1 MSKIGFRPWDV
12 SIDGK
17 PYKVRIEI
25 TDRGSEYYDVKEQ
38 CNSDAEFVR
47 FDSEMFVCWGIRY
60 DPKNVIGKDILGK
73 DCVTLEEYVTITRN
87 GEDFYK
93 FAGDINTGI
102 DMARVIISKLRKH
115 PFKFEHHDYGKNIIG
130 RSVRYKNNDWIVT
143 DWCQYTL
150 EVTIRNIDF
159 GCVTIS
165 IFDKDAVF

>member
-1 MSKIGFRPWDV
+1 MEKGFKPFDITV
-12 SIDGK
+12 DGK
-17 PYKVRIEI
+17 NYGIRYEGTGNCITNMLFDSSNPDLDVYIE
-25 TDRGSEYYDVKEQ
+25 
-38 CNSDAEFVR
+38 
-47 FDSEMFVCWGIRY
+47 SEMFVCWGIRY
-60 DPKNVIGKDILGK
+60 DPKNVMGKDILGK

-115 PFKFEHHDYGKNIIG
+115 PFKFEHHNYGKNIIG
-130 RSVRYKNNDWIVT
+130 RSVKYKNNDWIVT
-143 DWCQYTL
+143 DWFQYGL
-150 EVTIRNIDF
+150 EVTIRNVDF